1 MSTLQVA
8 NVWLEST
15 ANNRVQYAGSNTY
28 NFYAGGIQVMS
39 VNSVGMYIFGRA
51 PSTGAMGG
59 GNEHIF
65 FENDTTM
72 TIDYTIT
79 SGKNAGTFGPVT
91 INSEVTVTIPS
102 GSVWSIV

>member
-8 NVWLEST
+8 NVWLETT

-28 NFYAGGIQVMS
+28 AFYAGGVQVMT
-39 VNSVGMYIFGRA
+39 VNSSGTYIFGRA

-59 GNEHIF
+59 GTDQVF
-65 FENDTTM
+65 FQNDTTM
-72 TIDYTIT
+72 TTDYTIPV
-79 SGKNAGTFGPVT
+79 GKNAGTFGPVT
-91 INSEVTVTIPS
+91 INSEITVTIPS

>member
-8 NVWLEST
+8 NVWLETT

-28 NFYAGGIQVMS
+28 NFYAGGIQVVT
-39 VNSVGMYIFGRA
+39 VNSAGMYIFGRA
-51 PSTGAMGG
+51 PSTAPMGG
-59 GNEHIF
+59 GTDKLF
-65 FENDTTM
+65 YENDTVM
-72 TIDYTIT
+72 TTDYTIT

-91 INSEVTVTIPS
+91 INSEITVTIPS